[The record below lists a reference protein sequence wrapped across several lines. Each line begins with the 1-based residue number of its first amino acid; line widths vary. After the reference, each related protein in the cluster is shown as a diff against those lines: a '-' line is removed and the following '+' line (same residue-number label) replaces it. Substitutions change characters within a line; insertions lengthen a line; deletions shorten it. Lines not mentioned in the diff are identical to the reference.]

1 MIRKRLG
8 DALVDSGLIN
18 QEQLKEALAKQKE
31 MGKRLGKVLTEL
43 KFCTDESI
51 AQALAGQ
58 LGIPFIQMEEVV
70 IPPEVLKLIP
80 ETIVRSHTLMP
91 VARKGK
97 NLTVAMADPL
107 DAFIV
112 DEIRYQTNLEVEEAI
127 APESHILNAIR
138 RYYGAEDVSQALKT
152 IKRDAILEGIHTAG
166 LATDVSAFDLMATD
180 EAAVV
185 NFVSQLIRQAI
196 NEKASDIHLEPEE
209 DHLRVRFRVDGVL
222 NELVRVP
229 KANQAEIISR
239 VKIMA
244 EMDISEKRLPQDGR
258 IRAKLTDKN
267 VDLRVSSLPVV
278 WGEKIVIRVLDKSA
292 LNLTLRDVG
301 FEEDLLA
308 RFENAVKQPNGII
321 LLNGPTGSGKTS
333 TLYAALN
340 YIISPRINISTAE
353 DPVEMQVRGIN
364 QVHVKT
370 DIGLTFARTL
380 RSLMR
385 QDPNVI
391 MVGEIRDQETA
402 QIAVEAAMTGHLV
415 LSTLH
420 TNDAPSTI
428 GRLIDLQVEPY
439 LIASTLLAALAQ
451 RLVRRICIKCRQP
464 HTPSPDELA
473 DLQMDKLG
481 ITTPPPFFRGKG
493 CTQCNTSG
501 YKGRTAIHEMMTLHD
516 AVRRMVTAKATAA
529 EIRKAAIEHGMVPLR
544 KCGIIK
550 AGRGITTIEEVLR
563 VTKSEEI

>member
-8 DALVDSGLIN
+8 DALIDSGLISK
-18 QEQLKEALAKQKE
+18 EQLGQALSKQKE
-31 MGKRLGKVLTEL
+31 LGKRLGKVLTEL
-43 KFCTDESI
+43 KFCTDEQI

-58 LGIPFIQMEEVV
+58 LGVPFIQMDEAV
-70 IPPEVLKLIP
+70 ISPELLKLIP

-91 VARKGK
+91 VAKKGR

-127 APESHILNAIR
+127 APESHIVSAIR
-138 RYYGAEDVSQALKT
+138 KYYGAKDVSSALKT
-152 IKRDAILEGIHTAG
+152 IRKESESGAPKAQGE
-166 LATDVSAFDLMATD
+166 VSAFDLMATD

-196 NEKASDIHLEPEE
+196 SEKASDIHLEPEE

-222 NELVRVP
+222 AELIKVP
-229 KANQAEIISR
+229 KANQSEITSR

-267 VDLRVSSLPVV
+267 VDLRVSCMPVV

-301 FEEDLLA
+301 FENEMLQK
-308 RFENAVKQPNGII
+308 FENAVKQPNGIL

-333 TLYAALN
+333 TLYAAIN
-340 YIISPRINISTAE
+340 FIISPKINISTAE
-353 DPVEMQVRGIN
+353 DPVEMQVKGIN
-364 QVHVKT
+364 QVQVKS
-370 DIGLTFARTL
+370 DIGLTFERTL
-380 RSLMR
+380 RALMR

-391 MVGEIRDQETA
+391 MVGEIRDHETA
-402 QIAVEAAMTGHLV
+402 QIATEAAMTGHLV

-439 LIASTLLAALAQ
+439 LIASTLLAAVAQ
-451 RLVRRICIKCRQP
+451 RLVRRICPKCKQSDVP
-464 HTPSPDELA
+464 PPEDLA
-473 DLQMDKLG
+473 DLQMAQLG
-481 ITTPPPFFRGKG
+481 ITEKLEFFRGKG
-493 CTQCNTSG
+493 CNSCGSSG
-501 YKGRTAIHEMMTLHD
+501 YRGRTAIHEMMTLDD
-516 AVRRMVTAKATAA
+516 AIRRMITGKATSS
-529 EIRKAAIEHGMVPLR
+529 EIRKAAIEHGMIPLR
-544 KCGIIK
+544 KCGIYK
-550 AGRGITTIEEVLR
+550 AHHGITTVQELLR